1 MNFTI
6 LAKSALL
13 LAATAC
19 LAVSATAQTVLE
31 PTATLMAAA
40 DNAAAVTAQD
50 LFIEGRPTT
59 IIPNPDNPNLP
70 AEFTMPREVSSAAD
84 FIFAVRQRTDQGVGL
99 LWQSFFVFDISAI
112 PAADLA
118 APDFVATIDTTGVNI
133 PNGSAPQAIDLG
145 VAVVPAALVN
155 ADLLAQEYVDPASL
169 TFTRFADEDGNISS
183 NLIAREDILSADIT
197 SLVLDAANA
206 GETELFVV
214 LAGLQSD
221 ANTNGGFG
229 NNAFAFDA
237 LTVTAGLGGID
248 PVVLLGDANCD
259 NEVNFLDIA
268 PFIQILSAGGDKPQ
282 ADANEDGDV
291 TFLDIAPFIVLLSN
305 AGA

>member
-6 LAKSALL
+6 LTKSALL
-13 LAATAC
+13 IAAAAC
-19 LAVSATAQTVLE
+19 LTVSATAQTVLE
-31 PTATLMAAA
+31 PTATFMAAA

-70 AEFTMPREVSSAAD
+70 PEFTTPREVSSAAD
-84 FIFAVRQRTDQGVGL
+84 FIFAVRQRTDQGAGL
-99 LWQSFFVFDISAI
+99 LWQSFFSFDISGI

-118 APDFVATIDTTGVNI
+118 DPDFAATIDTTGVNV

-183 NLIAREDILSADIT
+183 NLIARGDTLSADIT

-237 LTVTAGLGGID
+237 LTVTADLSGTGPI
-248 PVVLLGDANCD
+248 VLLGDANCD
-259 NEVNFLDIA
+259 ETVDFLDIA
-268 PFIQILSAGGDKPQ
+268 PFIALLSNGEFKAE
-282 ADANEDGDV
+282 ADIDNSGVVD
-291 TFLDIAPFIVLLSN
+291 FLDIAPFIAILS
-305 AGA
+305 GT